1 MFSGFKIKDKGLSME
16 YFLWWHWIVL
26 GIILVVME
34 LVVPSFTI
42 FWFGLGAIIT
52 GLLLAVLPEISLKW
66 QLLVFSGS
74 SIGFTFIWFRL
85 FVPRKKIKALLV
97 DEQAAIGQ
105 TGIAATRALNPG
117 ESGRVAFSVP
127 VLGDESWAYLADEP
141 IETGNRVRVVAVLA
155 PHKGGRIQERILK
168 VEKVW

>member
-1 MFSGFKIKDKGLSME
+1 ME
-16 YFLWWHWIVL
+16 NVLWWHWIVM

-42 FWFGLGAIIT
+42 FWFGLGAILT
-52 GLLLAVLPEISLKW
+52 GLLLAVLPDISLKW

-105 TGIAATRALNPG
+105 TGIAATRALRPG
-117 ESGRVAFSVP
+117 DIGRVAFSVP
-127 VLGDESWAYLADEP
+127 VLGDESWAYLADVP
-141 IETGNRVRVVAVLA
+141 IETGNRVRVVAVIA
-155 PHKGGRIQERILK
+155 PLQGGHGQERILK
-168 VEKVW
+168 VEKV